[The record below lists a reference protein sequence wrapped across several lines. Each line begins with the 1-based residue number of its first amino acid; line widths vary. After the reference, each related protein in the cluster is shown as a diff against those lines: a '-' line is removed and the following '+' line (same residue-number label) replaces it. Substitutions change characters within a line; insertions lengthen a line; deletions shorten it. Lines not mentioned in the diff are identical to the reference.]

1 MDQEKVGNFIKNIR
15 KRNNLTQKDLADKL
29 KVTYQAVSKWER
41 GLNVP
46 DIAIMMDI
54 SKQFNVDIS
63 EILNGE
69 KNKKSKKTNKLLYII
84 LIVLIII
91 SLICLYFIIN
101 RKSNFEFKTISSDC
115 DDFLVTG
122 SAAYNKDKSSIYI
135 SNITYCGSPNDI
147 IYDKLECNLYEDNK
161 LIRTCDIGSDLTLQE
176 YLEDVRISVNDYKA
190 TCKNLDGASLFLE
203 INAYNE
209 DQEVTTYKIPI
220 NLDDNCI
227 TQP

>member
-1 MDQEKVGNFIKNIR
+1 MDQEKVGSFIKDIR
-15 KRNNLTQKDLADKL
+15 KRNNLTQKALADKL
-29 KVTYQAVSKWER
+29 NVTYQAVSKWER

-46 DIAIMMDI
+46 DIAIMIDI
-54 SKQFNVDIS
+54 SKQFNIDIS

-69 KNKKSKKTNKLLYII
+69 KRKKTNKLLYII

-101 RKSNFEFKTISSDC
+101 KKSNFEFKTISSDC

-176 YLEDVRISVNDYKA
+176 YLEDVRINVNDYKA
-190 TCKNLDGASLFLE
+190 TCKNLDGASLYLE
-203 INAYNE
+203 INAYNDNHE
-209 DQEVTTYKIPI
+209 ITNYKIPI
-220 NLDDNCI
+220 NLDDECI